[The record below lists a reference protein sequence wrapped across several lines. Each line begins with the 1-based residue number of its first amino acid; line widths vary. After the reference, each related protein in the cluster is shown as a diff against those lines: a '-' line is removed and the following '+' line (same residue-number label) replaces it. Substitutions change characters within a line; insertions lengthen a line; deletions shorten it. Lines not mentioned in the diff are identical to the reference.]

1 MPKLVEFSRNL
12 ATQFDIF
19 TDESKKHYLWMKR
32 PFQQRNTE
40 GCAQQTAQ
48 LMDQTLQRRM
58 DCRRV
63 ECLHTADILC
73 ADLSINT
80 NNSQTFN

>member
-1 MPKLVEFSRNL
+1 
-12 ATQFDIF
+12 
-19 TDESKKHYLWMKR
+19 MKR

-80 NNSQTFN
+80 NNSQSDFQLVQIRKNYTPNRGTGTPD